1 MGADATVP
9 GRLIGLLVALA
20 IGCSPGGD
28 GSASRATD
36 DSLHDPAN
44 RASDVQGGAGASSG
58 PTSEDLPA
66 GGQVRPPSLA
76 GSAWSLR
83 HTSTGQIIAEH
94 QPEHLE
100 ARILPGSLAKVVTA
114 LAALDQGQADL
125 RVVCPRRLTLQ
136 GRALDCVH
144 PAQAAPFTLTAAL
157 AHSCNT
163 FFTRLGARLDRAA
176 WERLAVR
183 LGVPAFGAP
192 APPELMAIGLA
203 GPTASASAWRKV
215 IVRVLSDASIPAA
228 HRRVVRD
235 ALRAAARAGTASA
248 LDDGWSDTLAKTG
261 TLVDAGRSEGVAVIV
276 RPDEDLDLVV
286 RVRGGAGRDAADLAA
301 SVFAS
306 HAPGARTV
314 RQGVRRPGGVERV
327 TLGIDAY
334 VARVVGAEGAPDMP
348 EAALDA
354 LAIAA
359 RTYAAA
365 HPGRHEDEGFDLCDS
380 THCQATAARVWPAAA
395 RAAAR
400 TRGLVLAAGGRIVPV
415 YYSAACSGRLQAAH
429 AIWGGA
435 PSGGEYVG
443 AEPHPHPV
451 PAWHADVT
459 ERALSAALREAGL
472 TGGPLRD
479 LRAGHDASTGL
490 PRQVELAGFA
500 PRQLSAHRFRTIVGR
515 ALGWDVLKSD
525 AWTARRT
532 AAGFR
537 FEGRGK
543 GHGVGLCVAGATAYA
558 ARTGASA
565 RTEDILTDYYP
576 SLRIRSLGDTVRLR
590 VTRASQGRADTLLR
604 DVHAALVDLRRRLE
618 FGAPRAIEVREH
630 PTIEAYQRA
639 TGRAWWTGGSTRITT
654 PTAARIDLPP
664 LAALERAGSVEL
676 RLRHELVHA
685 LTASSLQEAP
695 LWVHEGLAVHL
706 AAAAATQA
714 GALSAD
720 TAADTA
726 AGWPTDAE
734 MANPGGPEAMRAAY
748 ARAAACVARA
758 LAAGT
763 PWRSIR

>member
-9 GRLIGLLVALA
+9 RRLIGLLVALA
-20 IGCSPGGD
+20 IGCSPGRDSSPGRPTD
-28 GSASRATD
+28 GP
-36 DSLHDPAN
+36 LHDSAIRTADDHD
-44 RASDVQGGAGASSG
+44 RASAPSG
-58 PTSEDLPA
+58 PTPEDAPA
-66 GGQVRPPSLA
+66 GGQGREPSSA

-83 HTSTGQIIAEH
+83 QTSTGQIIAQH

-100 ARILPGSLAKVVTA
+100 TRILPGSLAKVITA
-114 LAALDQGQADL
+114 LAALDQGRADL
-125 RVVCPRRLTLQ
+125 RVVCPRRLTLH

-203 GPTASASAWRKV
+203 GPAASAAVWRQV
-215 IVRVLSDASIPAA
+215 MVRALSEASIPLA

-235 ALRAAARAGTASA
+235 GLRAAARAGTAAS
-248 LDDGWSDTLAKTG
+248 LDDGWADTLAKTG
-261 TLVDAGRSEGVAVIV
+261 TLVDAGRSEGVAVVV

-286 RVRGGAGRDAADLAA
+286 RVRGGAGHDAAATAA
-301 SVFAS
+301 SVLAL
-306 HAPGARTV
+306 HAPDARTL
-314 RQGVRRPGGVERV
+314 RLGVRTASGVRAQTVPLEV
-327 TLGIDAY
+327 Y
-334 VARVVGAEGAPDMP
+334 VGLVVAAEATPDMP

-365 HPGRHEDEGFDLCDS
+365 GRARHEGEGFDVCDS
-380 THCQATAARVWPAAA
+380 THCQATAARVWPGAAL
-395 RAAAR
+395 AAAR
-400 TRGLVLAAGGRIVPV
+400 TRGVVLAADGRLVPV
-415 YYSAACSGRLQAAH
+415 YYSAACPGHLQAAH
-429 AIWGGA
+429 ALWGGA
-435 PSGGEYVG
+435 PSGDEYAG
-443 AEPHPHPV
+443 AEPNPHPV

-472 TGGPLRD
+472 SGGSLRD
-479 LRAGHDASTGL
+479 LRVRHDGSTGL

-500 PRQLSAHRFRTIVGR
+500 PRQLSADRFRTIVGR

-525 AWTARRT
+525 AWMARRT

-537 FEGRGK
+537 FEGQGK
-543 GHGVGLCVAGATAYA
+543 GHGVGLCVAGAMAYA

-565 RTEDILTDYYP
+565 RAEHILMDYYP
-576 SLRIRSLGDTVRLR
+576 SLRVRSLADTVRLR
-590 VTRASQGRADTLLR
+590 VTHASQGRAQALLR
-604 DVHAALVDLRRRLE
+604 DVHAALVDLRGRLQL
-618 FGAPRAIEVREH
+618 GAPRALEVREH
-630 PTIEAYQRA
+630 PTIESYQRA
-639 TGRAWWTGGSTRITT
+639 TGRAWWTGGSTRMTT

-676 RLRHELVHA
+676 RLRHELVHV
-685 LTASSLQEAP
+685 LTATSLQEAP
-695 LWVHEGLAVHL
+695 LWAHEGLAVHV
-706 AAAAATQA
+706 AAAAQPL
-714 GALSAD
+714 ALSAD
-720 TAADTA
+720 TAAETV
-726 AGWPTDAE
+726 GCPTDAE
-734 MANPGGPEAMRAAY
+734 MVSPGGAEAMRTAY
-748 ARAAACVARA
+748 TRAAACVARA

-763 PWRSIR
+763 PWRLIR